1 MRTTLAVLIGC
12 ALVLPTLAQAGPNDE
27 IKYRKAMIG
36 GMARNAMG
44 IRDIIKGDLD
54 HKTELKNLG
63 EALAISAR
71 LSKDAFRVNTAG
83 KGTEHSTVKGD
94 LIWKQWPDF
103 SKRMDKLALD
113 ASAVALASSKND
125 VAATGDALK
134 TVFSNCKGCHETY
147 RDEK

>member
-1 MRTTLAVLIGC
+1 MRHVLA
-12 ALVLPTLAQAGPNDE
+12 ALTGWALLLPTLAHAGPNDE

-36 GMARNAMG
+36 AMGRNAMSMG
-44 IRDIIKGDLD
+44 EILKGNLD
-54 HKTELKNLG
+54 HKTELKSLG
-63 EALAISAR
+63 EALGVNAR
-71 LSKDAFRVNTAG
+71 LAKDAFRVNTAG
-83 KGTEHSTVKGD
+83 KGSERTTVKGD

-113 ASAVALASSKND
+113 ANAVTLASSKND
-125 VAATGDALK
+125 LNATGEALK

>member
-1 MRTTLAVLIGC
+1 MRKFMAALIGC
-12 ALVLPTLAQAGPNDE
+12 CVLLPTLAQAGPNDE

-36 GMARNAMG
+36 GMARNAMSIG
-44 IRDIIKGDLD
+44 SIMKGDLD
-54 HKTELKNLG
+54 HKTELKGLG

-83 KGTEHSTVKGD
+83 KGSERTTVKGD

-113 ASAVALASSKND
+113 ANAVALATSKND
-125 VAATGDALK
+125 MAATGDALK